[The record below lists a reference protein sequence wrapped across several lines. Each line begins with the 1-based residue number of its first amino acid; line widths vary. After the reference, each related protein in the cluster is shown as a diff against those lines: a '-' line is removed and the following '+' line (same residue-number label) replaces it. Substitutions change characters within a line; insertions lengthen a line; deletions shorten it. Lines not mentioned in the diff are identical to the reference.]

1 VKESQD
7 EVRLQDP
14 AASPENI
21 QQNASEPDTEYV
33 GRLLIALA
41 DVRYQAQTL
50 NEELTRVMQR
60 LGLPLPSDDES

>member
-1 VKESQD
+1 VDEHQD
-7 EVRLQDP
+7 EVRLQNL
-14 AASPENI
+14 AASPENT

-50 NEELTRVMQR
+50 NEELTRVMKR
-60 LGLPLPSDDES
+60 LGLPLPSDSES

>member
-1 VKESQD
+1 MKESQD